1 MTFHRHAIWISGALL
16 MAASASAQERAYD
29 KIVVDLPAN
38 TWVGGEK
45 LAAGKYEMRQL
56 PSPGDASNVI
66 LVNEKSNRRY
76 TASAISE
83 RALKNIPVQQT
94 QVTLQR
100 VGTEYYL
107 DHIWIAGREFGYKFV
122 VPPEVT
128 QRIKELEQP
137 LTLSATYSTPAP
149 VVAQAAPPPPAPAP
163 PPQAAPAPAPQPPA
177 EQPAPQAAPAPE
189 AAPPPT
195 PQLPRTASDWPLVL
209 TGGLACLALGLTMRV
224 LRRLRS

>member
-1 MTFHRHAIWISGALL
+1 MSFHRHVIWISGALL
-16 MAASASAQERAYD
+16 MASASAQERAYD

-76 TASAISE
+76 AASAISE

-100 VGTEYYL
+100 VGTDYYL

-128 QRIKELEQP
+128 ERIKELEQP
-137 LTLSATYSTPAP
+137 LTLSATYSAPPP

-163 PPQAAPAPAPQPPA
+163 PPQAAPAPAPP
-177 EQPAPQAAPAPE
+177 PQAAPQP
-189 AAPPPT
+189 APPPQAPPPA

-209 TGGLACLALGLTMRV
+209 TGGLACLALGLTMRA

>member
-1 MTFHRHAIWISGALL
+1 MSFHRHVVWISGALL
-16 MAASASAQERAYD
+16 MAASASAQESVYD
-29 KIVVDLPAN
+29 KVVVDLPAN

-45 LAAGKYEMRQL
+45 LAAGKYEMQQL
-56 PSPGDASNVI
+56 PARGDASNVI
-66 LVNEKSNRRY
+66 LVNEKSNRKY
-76 TASAISE
+76 SASAISE

-107 DHIWIAGREFGYKFV
+107 DHIWIAGKEFGYKFV
-122 VPPEVT
+122 VPAEVK
-128 QRIKELEQP
+128 QRIEELQQP
-137 LTLSATYSTPAP
+137 LTLSATYSTPPP

-163 PPQAAPAPAPQPPA
+163 PPQAAPAPAPPPQAAPPPA
-177 EQPAPQAAPAPE
+177 PAPQA
-189 AAPPPT
+189 PPPA

-209 TGGLACLALGLTMRV
+209 AGGLASLALGLTMRA